1 MAIERKKSIQFVQQ
15 VHGQL
20 VMRSIDDQNIHV
32 YDAYNKLKFTY
43 HIFAGWR
50 RVMPNGD
57 LERLNDDDLQ
67 DDLASVAQ
75 LMLFRE
81 A

>member
-1 MAIERKKSIQFVQQ
+1 MAIERKKSIQFIQQ
-15 VHGQL
+15 THGQL

-32 YDAYNKLKFTY
+32 YDAYGTLKFAYNT
-43 HIFAGWR
+43 FVGWR
-50 RVMPNGD
+50 QVMPNGD
-57 LERLNDDDLQ
+57 RNDLNDDDLQ

-81 A
+81 T

>member
-1 MAIERKKSIQFVQQ
+1 MIERKKSLQFVQQ
-15 VHGQL
+15 TYGQL
-20 VMRSIDDQNIHV
+20 VMRSIDDENIHV
-32 YDAYNKLKFTY
+32 YDGYNELKFAYNMFV
-43 HIFAGWR
+43 GWR
-50 RVMPNGD
+50 RVLSNGD
-57 LERLNDDDLQ
+57 REHLNDDDLQ